1 MAYRVE
7 LKLSLG
13 LSVSNPLITTACS
26 AFGPASGNAK
36 HAVFWLTCFMELAP
50 NMVRFLPSGKD
61 QMQSFNGFTVGV
73 RGIYLL
79 GGTGNGLE
87 KWPADVTT
95 LQGNVTV

>member
-1 MAYRVE
+1 
-7 LKLSLG
+7 
-13 LSVSNPLITTACS
+13 
-26 AFGPASGNAK
+26 
-36 HAVFWLTCFMELAP
+36 MELAP

-61 QMQSFNGFTVGV
+61 QMQSWNGFTVGV